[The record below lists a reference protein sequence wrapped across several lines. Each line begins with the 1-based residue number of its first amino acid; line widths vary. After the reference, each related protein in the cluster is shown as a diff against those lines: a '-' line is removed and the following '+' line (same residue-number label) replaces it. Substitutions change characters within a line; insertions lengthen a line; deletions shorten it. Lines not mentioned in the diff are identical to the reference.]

1 MTQSPFPPAP
11 FPQAPFPAGLPPLGM
26 PPQATAAPGGSAA
39 AAPVAAPP
47 PAAGGNAASPQQTA
61 GGQALGPLPASLEEI
76 VRLADERNFSDVH
89 LGVGEEPR
97 YRARGEMLR
106 TGWPVTDAATFEGWM
121 REMLSPAEVD
131 GFLRDKEYDGS
142 HAFPFVRVRINLMDS
157 LRGPAMVLRLIPQKI
172 ASLEDLHLP
181 AVLSELCA
189 RPKGMILVTGPTGS
203 GKSATLAAMID
214 WINGNMCRHILTIED
229 PVEFVHESR
238 QSLIRHREVGQH
250 TKVFH
255 NALRAALR
263 EDPDVILIG
272 EIRDQ
277 ETLATAIEASQT
289 GHLVFG
295 TLHTNSAVKT
305 VERVLGMYPPSE
317 QDSVRRA
324 VSETLLAVI
333 AQGLLKTTDGKRC
346 AYHDILI
353 NTDACKDYIQRGE
366 LDEIEEI
373 MNRSRFD
380 GMQTA
385 NQALLGLV
393 QDGRVEPE
401 DALAQSLKPNEL
413 AQALRG
419 RT

>member
-1 MTQSPFPPAP
+1 MDKGSQPA
-11 FPQAPFPAGLPPLGM
+11 
-26 PPQATAAPGGSAA
+26 
-39 AAPVAAPP
+39 
-47 PAAGGNAASPQQTA
+47 N
-61 GGQALGPLPASLEEI
+61 LEAI
-76 VRLADERNFSDVH
+76 VRIANERGYYDVH

-97 YRARGEMLR
+97 FRDRGEMAG
-106 TGWPVTDAATFEGWM
+106 TGWPVTDAATFSGWM
-121 REMLSPAEVD
+121 KEMLSPVEID
-131 GFLRDKEYDGS
+131 GFQRDKEFDGS
-142 HAFPFVRVRINLMDS
+142 HAFSFVRVRINLLDS

-172 ASLEDLHLP
+172 ATMEDLNLP
-181 AVLSELCA
+181 SVLKELAA

-203 GKSATLAAMID
+203 GKSTTLAAMID
-214 WINGNMCRHILTIED
+214 WINRNVCRHILTIED

-238 QSLIRHREVGQH
+238 QSLIRHQEVGQH
-250 TKVFH
+250 TKMFH

-317 QDSVRRA
+317 QDSVWRA
-324 VSETLLAVI
+324 VSESLLGVI
-333 AQGLLKTTDGKRC
+333 AQGLLKTTDGKRA

-373 MNRSRFD
+373 MKRSAFD

-385 NQALLGLV
+385 NQALQQLV
-393 QDGRVEPE
+393 EANRVTPE

>member
-1 MTQSPFPPAP
+1 MTTSPFPPSPFPPSPFPPA
-11 FPQAPFPAGLPPLGM
+11 
-26 PPQATAAPGGSAA
+26 
-39 AAPVAAPP
+39 AAPP
-47 PAAGGNAASPQQTA
+47 APTA
-61 GGQALGPLPASLEEI
+61 DSGTAPTRVDNGSQPDSLEGI
-76 VRLADERNFSDVH
+76 VRIANERGYSDVH

-97 YRARGEMLR
+97 FRARGEMAG
-106 TGWPVTDAATFEGWM
+106 TGWPATDAATFSGWM
-121 REMLSPAEVD
+121 KEMLSPVEID
-131 GFLRDKEYDGS
+131 GFQRDKEFDGS
-142 HAFPFVRVRINLMDS
+142 HAFSFVRVRINLLDS

-172 ASLEDLHLP
+172 ATMEDLNLP
-181 AVLSELCA
+181 SVLKELAA

-203 GKSATLAAMID
+203 GKSTTLAAMID
-214 WINGNMCRHILTIED
+214 WINRNMCRHILTIED

-324 VSETLLAVI
+324 VSESLLGVI
-333 AQGLLKTTDGKRC
+333 AQGLLKTTDGKRA

-373 MNRSRFD
+373 MKRSAFD

-385 NQALLGLV
+385 NQALQQLV
-393 QDGRVEPE
+393 EANRVTPE

-413 AQALRG
+413 AQAFRG